1 MEALI
6 GQVKQRTGR
15 QTLGSNRN
23 WPTAAAHRLRPYR
36 SASGL
41 KSREHPW
48 CPEVQD
54 WGRSTSFAA
63 RNRDPTVALRPQCLR
78 GSESGPAACARTV
91 RRPGP
96 SAAMARRAAR
106 LPIPSVRAEEHSFR
120 RIRAARCL
128 SEASLR
134 GPRLK
139 RASQVAPKGSR
150 TAGSPSLWCLS
161 LGDARERYCAAG
173 RTSRHPPLAKARSH
187 SSSRLNPLANA
198 PAMGSR

>member
-63 RNRDPTVALRPQCLR
+63 RNRDPTVALSPQCLR

-128 SEASLR
+128 SRQASLR

-139 RASQVAPKGSR
+139 RAPQVAPKRSEGVTDSGV
-150 TAGSPSLWCLS
+150 AFSLVPFSWRRKRKVLRRR
-161 LGDARERYCAAG
+161 A
-173 RTSRHPPLAKARSH
+173 HIP
-187 SSSRLNPLANA
+187 A
-198 PAMGSR
+198 PALGKGTQSFQ